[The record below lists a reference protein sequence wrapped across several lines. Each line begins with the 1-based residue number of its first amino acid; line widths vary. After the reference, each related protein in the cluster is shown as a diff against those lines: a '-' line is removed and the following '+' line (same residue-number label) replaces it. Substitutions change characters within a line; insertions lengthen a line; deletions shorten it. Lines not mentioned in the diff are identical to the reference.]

1 MAFLPNSGKMP
12 RCEPGQL
19 ALLLLP
25 FYANSCFAA
34 ARLLLLQ
41 INALVLVADNG
52 GANLSRSLAQLG
64 LLVSKEAFLGAVGTL
79 RAVRGLIATVQ
90 ASVAQGAGAAAI
102 ARKLVDNAADLDR
115 LLISVHLPRIA
126 KVFASK
132 LLAGENR
139 RQGAHL
145 ERRGG
150 MVGGN
155 IVGRVRP
162 LCIAGRGNGT
172 GSQSENPAALHPVV
186 RHKTL
191 LALIVDRSERESKI
205 GTSTGS
211 TSAQHLIVPLAT
223 N

>member
-41 INALVLVADNG
+41 IDALVLVADNG
-52 GANLSRSLAQLG
+52 GANLRGSLAQLG

-90 ASVAQGAGAAAI
+90 AGVAQGAVATAI
-102 ARKLVDNAADLDR
+102 AGKLIDHAADLDR
-115 LLISVHLPRIA
+115 LLITVDLPWIA
-126 KVFASK
+126 EVFAGEF
-132 LLAGENR
+132 LAGKNR

-150 MVGGN
+150 MVGRN

-162 LCIAGRGNGT
+162 LCIAGSGNGT
-172 GSQSENPAALHPVV
+172 DSQSENPAALHPVV
-186 RHKTL
+186 RHKTP
-191 LALIVDRSERESKI
+191 LAPILDRSEHESKI

-211 TSAQHLIVPLAT
+211 TSAQHLNVPLAT